1 MPANIKSGIGFI
13 IPFGAVIGF
22 VLSVIAENYIL
33 GIFFAVAGILV
44 WLLYLAVMDTAA
56 PDIMGNFII
65 LFGILLSLAVFMNFG
80 WEQNM
85 FGGFEFTPEGSVLAL
100 MVLFFSTLSGVLY
113 RQHVRVTK
121 DELTSAERELVD
133 KAVRGED
140 DARVIVVKQEA
151 DSKDE
156 EVEGDDEDE
165 EDDDEYDYPFPYY
178 YDDEEDDEEDD
189 GDEDEE
195 EYVYDEEDDEED

>member
-1 MPANIKSGIGFI
+1 MPASVKSGIGFI

-22 VLSVIAENYIL
+22 VFSVIAENYIL

-85 FGGFEFTPEGSVLAL
+85 FGGFEFKSEGSVLAL

-113 RQHVRVTK
+113 RQHVGDTK
-121 DELTSAERELVD
+121 DELTAAELELVD
-133 KAVRGED
+133 KAVRGAED
-140 DARVIVVKQEA
+140 PRVIVVKQEA
-151 DSKDE
+151 VSKDE
-156 EVEGDDEDE
+156 DDKDEEEEDEDE
-165 EDDDEYDYPFPYY
+165 EYEDYDYPFPYY
-178 YDDEEDDEEDD
+178 YDEDEDDEYEYEYDYEDDEE
-189 GDEDEE
+189 ED
-195 EYVYDEEDDEED
+195 